1 MSVTSHVKSETAHE
15 LAKEELKTTHQNAMP
30 LNLALLRIAGIA
42 RLPKGKANACRKIL
56 YKVQVVLFQA
66 LLFPVNMGQFMA
78 LYHFWGDLDICT
90 NNLFTLLAAIMTYA
104 EGMYARIKARE
115 IEELFETFQT
125 KVVTKMMAVDF
136 KDKKKEI
143 YEAATK
149 RARLMTIIMI
159 IILDFLPLTW
169 IQVPFIRLFMEEN
182 NNLTNNE
189 IEDDKKWLNFCFVI
203 WYPIDITVSP
213 YFEIVYLYQAM
224 LYIVGAIYLKAVD
237 LTLGAMMVHIAAQF
251 EILCI
256 DLKNIDMI
264 ISVAEEKKKESRIL
278 QKGAVDVCREDSDKL
293 LVTDAGYHAEGDSQ
307 VCQTARVRGHD
318 GNTEGKNEDLS
329 DPTCYLAH
337 FVQYH
342 QTVIQ

>member
-1 MSVTSHVKSETAHE
+1 MSDTAHVKSGIAQE
-15 LAKEELKTTHQNAMP
+15 LAEEELKTTQQNAMP
-30 LNLALLRIAGIA
+30 LNLTLLRIAGIA
-42 RLPKGKANACRKIL
+42 MLPKGTANACRKML
-56 YKVQVVLFQA
+56 YKVQVVLFQV
-66 LLFPVNMGQFMA
+66 LLFPVTMGQFMA

-104 EGMYARIKARE
+104 EGLYARINARE
-115 IEELFETFQT
+115 IKELFETFQN

-149 RARLMTIIMI
+149 KARLMTIIMI
-159 IILDFLPLTW
+159 ITLDFLPLTW
-169 IQVPFIRLFMEEN
+169 IPVPFIRHFMEEN
-182 NNLTNNE
+182 KNLTNNE
-189 IEDDKKWLNFCFVI
+189 VDDGKKWLNFCFVI

-213 YFEIVYLYQAM
+213 YFEVVYLYQAM
-224 LYIVGAIYLKAVD
+224 LYIMGTMYLQAVD
-237 LTLGAMMVHIAAQF
+237 LTVGAMMVHIAAQF

-256 DLKNIDMI
+256 DLKNIDKI

-278 QKGAVDVCREDSDKL
+278 QKSAVDVRLEDSDKF
-293 LVTDAGYHAEGDSQ
+293 LVTDAGSPVERDAQ
-307 VCQTARVRGHD
+307 VCETARVRGRD
-318 GNTEGKNEDLS
+318 GNTEGENEDLS
-329 DPTCYLAH
+329 DPTRYLAH